1 MACLAAAS
9 AMIALAGC
17 GQGTAAGRPTVTAAD
32 FGGYPGRHA
41 PELAL
46 SGLAAAHG
54 ELVAVGAS
62 AGHPAVWRRTPG
74 GTWSPAFPVPARPG
88 LAALASVAHG
98 PDGWLAIGA
107 GTPAILTSADS
118 MSWRSASTVTR
129 RLGGVS
135 SAISAAGPTGYV
147 IIGKRRKPGGACAAD
162 IWWSPDLAVWAHA
175 HDVNDTTGS
184 SDVLAVAAGPHGFVS
199 VGLHNDKPAVWTT
212 TSGRAWTTIVLRMPS
227 GAPGAALQQVAING
241 SRVVALGEESTAKGK
256 VAVRPFAEFSADDG
270 ASWRLVP
277 LSFPGAGTTVTAVT
291 AVSRGFVAAGR
302 YAGPGQ
308 AGHRGVGIRRRDPLG
323 AGTCTRPDRRPDR
336 RPSWNHRLGHVRIHR
351 GGHRSRT
358 GPARPLP
365 AGHRDPRHAPLP
377 AITAERAGPPF
388 PPAGGI
394 PPCETER
401 HRVTVLRC
409 REARPS

>member
-1 MACLAAAS
+1 MSNSNRPLGGMGTRGDFQADRRKAASGGAVVACLAAAS

-17 GQGTAAGRPTVTAAD
+17 GQGTAAWPTVTAAD

-302 YAGPGQ
+302 YAGPGRR
-308 AGHRGVGIRRRDPLG
+308 AIVVWASADGTHWVRVRARGLTGARIVGPHGITALATSGSTVVGIDPAPAPPGRYRPVIVTLAMRRYLQ
-323 AGTCTRPDRRPDR
+323 
-336 RPSWNHRLGHVRIHR
+336 
-351 GGHRSRT
+351 
-358 GPARPLP
+358 
-365 AGHRDPRHAPLP
+365 
-377 AITAERAGPPF
+377 
-388 PPAGGI
+388 
-394 PPCETER
+394 
-401 HRVTVLRC
+401 
-409 REARPS
+409 